1 MWSFFF
7 CSHGTTLNV
16 PLFLFLQDRSFFS
29 QIPFSFWL
37 LSLLQLQSLFSPLQL
52 FYFYLEY
59 QGYFSLTLSVSSPS
73 YLGILTAQELHV
85 LFKLSYVPL
94 MRQELGKNPLI
105 NSEVKIFLLLA
116 PSRSF
121 PWSLVSSRGHTLIIR
136 ASRFD

>member
-7 CSHGTTLNV
+7 CFRGTTLNV

-52 FYFYLEY
+52 FCFYLEY

-73 YLGILTAQELHV
+73 YLGILTAWELRV